1 MPSNTT
7 ELFGSTVRAQVDLT
21 NASQVRVY
29 AQLGSN
35 LGPSG
40 AILYCQYSV
49 DHGTTWH
56 SLTTSADA
64 SASGAQLS
72 TWAAVPVAATMD
84 LLVRAVGK
92 HGNNS
97 DVDID
102 AFHLQVR

>member
-7 ELFGSTVRAQVDLT
+7 ELFGSTVRVQTDLT

-40 AILYCQYSV
+40 AILYCQYSL
-49 DHGTTWH
+49 DGGTTWH

-72 TWAAVPVAATMD
+72 TWADVPDAAKVD

-102 AFHLQVR
+102 AFHLQVK